1 MIRRPPRSTLSS
13 SSAAS
18 DVYKRQVSTQ
28 STGDKHPRMATVA
41 LRIPPSGVSEPQEA
55 AGELTCISAL
65 LSLSLP
71 KCPRSRD
78 ACAPLEH
85 DRPHKAH
92 KCSHNNSTAAPVTP
106 RGTTQPSL
114 DPGSGVWVNK
124 WVRLQRGKYEGRRA
138 LIVGVTTKKFRVRV
152 EGVEHQLEFYPS
164 MFKLEP
170 QEGRQRVQEGEEE
183 AEAMQVD
190 AGSSGTANTP
200 AVPTHQALAQI
211 CCNQSSTNQSLSGAF
226 YY

>member
-18 DVYKRQVSTQ
+18 DVYKRQTQ
-28 STGDKHPRMATVA
+28 SRPRYRPPRPCHVA
-41 LRIPPSGVSEPQEA
+41 
-55 AGELTCISAL
+55 
-65 LSLSLP
+65 
-71 KCPRSRD
+71 
-78 ACAPLEH
+78 
-85 DRPHKAH
+85 
-92 KCSHNNSTAAPVTP
+92 
-106 RGTTQPSL
+106 
-114 DPGSGVWVNK
+114 GSGVWVNK

>member
-114 DPGSGVWVNK
+114 DPGIALLGRVTWQVLGCGSTSGC
-124 WVRLQRGKYEGRRA
+124 GCSEASTRA
-138 LIVGVTTKKFRVRV
+138 G
-152 EGVEHQLEFYPS
+152 GP
-164 MFKLEP
+164 
-170 QEGRQRVQEGEEE
+170 
-183 AEAMQVD
+183 
-190 AGSSGTANTP
+190 
-200 AVPTHQALAQI
+200 
-211 CCNQSSTNQSLSGAF
+211 
-226 YY
+226 